1 MDNHKVNVSVNGTN
15 YLVEIEDLSTE
26 VIQVKVNGRSYE
38 VQVSRADQE
47 ITPSGSSLS
56 DPEETTE
63 TRLRTGAQS
72 GSSFGSNSEVRA
84 PMPGT
89 ILAIS
94 VKVGDAVKRG
104 QQLCALEAMKMKSA
118 IRSSRDGV
126 IGGVEVKEGMKVA
139 YRDLLFRF
147 E

>member
-1 MDNHKVNVSVNGTN
+1 MDNHKVNVRVNGTN
-15 YLVEIEDLSTE
+15 YLVEIGDLSAQL
-26 VIQVKVNGRSYE
+26 IQVQVNGRPYE
-38 VQVSRADQE
+38 VQVTAVEKSAPAISGYKPHEMSETGRHGAH
-47 ITPSGSSLS
+47 SGSS
-56 DPEETTE
+56 
-63 TRLRTGAQS
+63 S
-72 GSSFGSNSEVRA
+72 GLDSEVRA

-89 ILAIS
+89 ILNIS

-118 IRSSRDGV
+118 IRSPRDGV
-126 IGGVEVKEGMKVA
+126 IGIAEVSEGMKVA